1 MAKRKYRMTEARKQ
15 AIAGYRKQYRRIT
28 SQVRRLRVKGFEVP
42 SEIIP
47 LKTTSAEFKGLST
60 AQIKKKTAEAE
71 YLKDYRIEHKA
82 YKVTEVKDY
91 IFTETYEE
99 YKERQKSPLKQKEYN
114 EAINFA
120 VEKTRNERL
129 QNLVDKISAE
139 KEAWDKEREE
149 RDRKAREKA
158 NSDSQ
163 YKYAFTLASIQLQNF
178 ENNLASVDKYSSK
191 GYEGLKQTY
200 DSLLAKYG
208 KEAIINNI
216 ANSGED
222 VVGLMAPALN
232 YVSGSEQH
240 ESAMRA
246 IKEAMTGHALSAEE
260 EKQLSDIAE
269 QSAYTDD
276 YSI

>member
-1 MAKRKYRMTEARKQ
+1 MTEARKQ
-15 AIAGYRKQYRRIT
+15 AIADYRKQYRRIT

-99 YKERQKSPLKQKEYN
+99 YKERQKSPLRQKEYN
-114 EAINFA
+114 EAINF
-120 VEKTRNERL
+120 VEEKTRNDNL
-129 QNLVDKISAE
+129 QNLVDKNLGE
-139 KEAWDKEREE
+139 KREWAKEREE

-232 YVSGSEQH
+232 YASGSEQH

>member
-15 AIAGYRKQYRRIT
+15 AIASYRKQYRRIT
-28 SQVRRLRVKGFEVP
+28 SQVRRLRLKGFEVP

-99 YKERQKSPLKQKEYN
+99 YKERQKSPLRQKEYN
-114 EAINFA
+114 EAINF
-120 VEKTRNERL
+120 VEEKTRNDNL
-129 QNLVDKISAE
+129 QNLVDKNLGE
-139 KEAWDKEREE
+139 KREWAKEREE

-232 YVSGSEQH
+232 YASGSEQH